1 VLPSF
6 LSLDKV
12 AVGQENTRA
21 FLTALK
27 WRLAA
32 LPKTKRPRVIMFGE
46 SLGSHVGEDSL
57 ALKDGYGHELFGIDR
72 LLFIGSPWGSGW
84 RRRWLDDP
92 TSVDPQGVVVEVAG
106 YDEWLAL
113 PDDQRRRA
121 RIVLLSHHDD
131 PIPKFGPPLAIQ
143 APDWMGEAETRPRGV
158 PRETT
163 WRNIATFLITFL
175 DLLNADQGSPGS
187 FEARGHDYK
196 ADLARFTQLA
206 WNLKA
211 SPQQIHAIERALR
224 ARELTWA
231 EQRLRAE
238 TAAKS
243 EEKVRETLAKWGV
256 DTSTIPP
263 VIATSASG
271 VVDPFAAATP

>member
-1 VLPSF
+1 
-6 LSLDKV
+6 
-12 AVGQENTRA
+12 
-21 FLTALK
+21 
-27 WRLAA
+27 
-32 LPKTKRPRVIMFGE
+32 
-46 SLGSHVGEDSL
+46 
-57 ALKDGYGHELFGIDR
+57 
-72 LLFIGSPWGSGW
+72 
-84 RRRWLDDP
+84 
-92 TSVDPQGVVVEVAG
+92 VDPRGLVVEVAG

-113 PDDQRRRA
+113 TDEQRRRA

-143 APDWMGEAETRPRGV
+143 APDWMGEAEVRPPGI
-158 PRETT
+158 PRETS
-163 WRNIATFLITFL
+163 WRNIATFLVTFL

-211 SPQQIHAIERALR
+211 EPEQIHAIEHALR

-256 DTSTIPP
+256 DTTTIPP
-263 VIATSASG
+263 MVTAAATSAP
-271 VVDPFAAATP
+271 DPFAAVTP